1 MQSAQ
6 FQLHAAVE
14 DSHWWFVGRRRIM
27 RDLVRQVLAANG
39 SSVVVDVGCGTGAN
53 LAALAGDYDCLG
65 IDSSA
70 EAIELARRRFP
81 WGRFVCGRG
90 PADLVGATRNARLVL
105 LMDVLEHVPDD
116 FAFLSGLLA
125 AAAPGTDFLVTVP
138 ANPSF
143 WSAHDESNG
152 HYRRYDLTRFQR
164 LWAGLPVTTRLLSHY
179 NARLYTIASLVRC
192 WSRWRGRA
200 TGRAGTDVSL
210 PIRPLNAALREI
222 FAGESRVLVDLL
234 RRGNRRR
241 RGDRHGYSAGL
252 SLVAL
257 LRRDAGELAVRHRP
271 DDVRADRYDP
281 VMLHEHADKRCH
293 RSHDTWGGA
302 GDVAGHHC
310 RSVL

>member
-1 MQSAQ
+1 MQSEQ

-27 RDLVRQVLAANG
+27 EDLVRQVLVADT
-39 SSVVVDVGCGTGAN
+39 SSLIVDVGCGTGAN
-53 LAALAGDYDCLG
+53 LAALSGDYDCLG

-81 WGRFVCGRG
+81 GRRFLCGRG
-90 PADLVGATRNARLVL
+90 LAELAGAVRNARLVL

-125 AAAPGTDFLVTVP
+125 ASTPGTNFLVTVP
-138 ANPSF
+138 ANPSC
-143 WSAHDESNG
+143 WSAHDENNG

-164 LWAGLPVTTRLLSHY
+164 LWAGLPVTTRLLSHF
-179 NARLYTIASLVRC
+179 NARLYTIATLMRS

-210 PIRPLNAALREI
+210 PIRPLNTVLREI
-222 FAGESRVLVDLL
+222 FAGESRVLVELL
-234 RRGNRRR
+234 RRGDRR
-241 RGDRHGYSAGL
+241 RGGDRDAYPAGL

-257 LRRDAGELAVRHRP
+257 LRRNAGEFRVRRRP
-271 DDVRADRYDP
+271 DDVGEDQFVP
-281 VMLHEHADKRCH
+281 VIVPEHPERREHC
-293 RSHDTWGGA
+293 SH
-302 GDVAGHHC
+302 
-310 RSVL
+310 SM

>member
-1 MQSAQ
+1 MRSAQ
-6 FQLHAAVE
+6 FQLHASVE

-27 RDLVRQVLAANG
+27 QDLVREVLPASG
-39 SSVVVDVGCGTGAN
+39 RPTVVDVGCGTGAN
-53 LAALAGDYDCLG
+53 LAALGEDYHCVG
-65 IDSSA
+65 IDPSR

-81 WGRFVCGRG
+81 GRRFLCGHAPR
-90 PADLVGATRNARLVL
+90 DLGEVMGEARLLL

-125 AAAPGTDFLVTVP
+125 ASAPGTRFLVTVP

-152 HYRRYDLTRFQR
+152 HYRRYDADRLQR
-164 LWAGLPVTTRLLSHY
+164 VWSGLPVTTLLLSHY
-179 NARLYTIASLVRC
+179 NARLYPIAHAVRS

-210 PIRPLNAALREI
+210 PIRPLNEGLAAI

-234 RRGNRRR
+234 RGRRR
-241 RGDRHGYSAGL
+241 RRYEAGL

-257 LRRDAGELAVRHRP
+257 LRRDPGEIVVRSTP
-271 DDVRADRYDP
+271 GDVAPDRYDP
-281 VMLHEHADKRCH
+281 VTGRGQFERRLHRGYETR
-293 RSHDTWGGA
+293 GGIR
-302 GDVAGHHC
+302 DVARHHG
-310 RSVL
+310 RPVL

>member
-6 FQLHAAVE
+6 FQLHATVE

-27 RDLVRQVLAANG
+27 QDLVRQVLTANR

-81 WGRFVCGRG
+81 GRRFLCGQG
-90 PADLVGATRNARLVL
+90 PADLAEAMRNARLVL

-125 AAAPGTDFLVTVP
+125 ASAPGTDFLVTVP
-138 ANPSF
+138 ANPSC

-179 NARLYTIASLVRC
+179 NARLYTIATLVRS

-222 FAGESRVLVDLL
+222 FAGESRVLIDLL
-234 RRGNRRR
+234 R
-241 RGDRHGYSAGL
+241 RGDRHGYPAGL

-257 LRRDAGELAVRHRP
+257 LRRDAGEFGVRHRP
-271 DDVRADRYDP
+271 DDVGEDRYAP
-281 VMLHEHADKRCH
+281 VIVPEHAEKRQH

-302 GDVAGHHC
+302 GDVAGHHR
-310 RSVL
+310 RSML